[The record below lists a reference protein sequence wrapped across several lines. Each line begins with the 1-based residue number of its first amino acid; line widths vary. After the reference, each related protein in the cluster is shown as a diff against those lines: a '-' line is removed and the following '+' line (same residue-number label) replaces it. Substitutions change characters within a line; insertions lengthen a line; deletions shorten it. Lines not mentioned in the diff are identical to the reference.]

1 MYKSQSRLKCKWRFW
16 HLNILVSVFSLAVH
30 RHWPIFTWS
39 GASGTRRWITVC
51 RIAPFLAT
59 NTWKLFA
66 KSVTPF
72 FVRSQQWISLQLF
85 PGTFSSLQ
93 ILAGD
98 EETLLEHKELL
109 STWYHFL
116 VTRLLFCH
124 PTVKPTELH
133 YYAQVHWTNLR
144 YCLAPPFNAMV
155 LITGLRLQSCMTM
168 FLESRSVPEPL
179 DSILLA
185 AFEFDIHQV
194 LKDCRWFTGLQIHA
208 WGATCKPS
216 LLNEQAFHWTII

>member
-1 MYKSQSRLKCKWRFW
+1 MQMAVLTSEHSGVCIQPGGAQTLTDFHVKWSLWHEEVDHCLQDSSFSSNKHLEIICK
-16 HLNILVSVFSLAVH
+16 VSD
-30 RHWPIFTWS
+30 
-39 GASGTRRWITVC
+39 
-51 RIAPFLAT
+51 
-59 NTWKLFA
+59 
-66 KSVTPF
+66 PF